1 MRAAR
6 RRRSGVILIVVLAML
21 TLFAI
26 VGVSF
31 VFYGQT
37 AHPAAGVFREDAFAL
52 ASEARQSALVIQRDI
67 LNAAEREV
75 DFSDSRAALRDLT
88 GRAED
93 LKANV
98 RAAIAAAER
107 PADKLQLHRAC
118 LTLEELLQAI
128 RLLETLI
135 DQLESG
141 SPERA

>member
-1 MRAAR
+1 MRTAR

-26 VGVSF
+26 VGISF
-31 VFYGQT
+31 VFYGET
-37 AHPAAGVFREDAFAL
+37 AHPAARALREDAFAL

-67 LNAAEREV
+67 LDAAEREV
-75 DFSDSRAALRDLT
+75 DFSDSRAALRNLSDQ
-88 GRAED
+88 AED
-93 LKANV
+93 LKADV
-98 RAAIAAAER
+98 RAALAAAER

-128 RLLETLI
+128 RLLEQLI
-135 DQLESG
+135 DQLESD